1 MLCLSNMTYKIT
13 PYNSV
18 PKHENYGF
26 SGTGYVKAPEPSL
39 NGGHYTGE
47 KFKPGAEYKDFPV
60 KADAYYFDQQL
71 ATPGA
76 KFQNVGSQR
85 DGNNLQL
92 NDGELVNLNGII
104 CRKSES
110 QKEKQEICAFNS
122 FTDNYSSW

>member
-1 MLCLSNMTYKIT
+1 MTYKIT

-26 SGTGYVKAPEPSL
+26 SATGYVKAPEPSL

-47 KFKPGAEYKDFPV
+47 KFKAGAEYKDFPV
-60 KADAYYFDQQL
+60 KADAYYFNQQL
-71 ATPGA
+71 STPGA

-92 NDGELVNLNGII
+92 NDGGALVNLNGII
-104 CRKSES
+104 CSKSES

-122 FTDNYSSW
+122 FTDNYGSW